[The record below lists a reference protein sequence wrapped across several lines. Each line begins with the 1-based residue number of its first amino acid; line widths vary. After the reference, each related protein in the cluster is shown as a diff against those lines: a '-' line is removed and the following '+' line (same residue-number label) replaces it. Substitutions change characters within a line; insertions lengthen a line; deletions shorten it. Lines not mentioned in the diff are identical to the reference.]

1 MPLQFLADEDFRRRI
16 VRGLS
21 RRVSGLDLLRV
32 QDVGLAGAADPIIQE
47 WAAQEGRVLLTHDV
61 STMPDFAYERIGQG
75 LLMPRVFVIRQSLP
89 LAQVIDELLLLAEGS
104 REGEWEGQVIHLP
117 L

>member
-32 QDVGLAGAADPIIQE
+32 QDVGLAGAADPIILE
-47 WAAQEGRVLLTHDV
+47 WAAQEGRAADLRCQHD
-61 STMPDFAYERIGQG
+61 A
-75 LLMPRVFVIRQSLP
+75 
-89 LAQVIDELLLLAEGS
+89 
-104 REGEWEGQVIHLP
+104 
-117 L
+117 